1 MSSKKST
8 VEMVQRIN
16 ETFLILD
23 MIVEDLDEL
32 STMLRSLVEVKEETS
47 DEDKFEA
54 FGHLSFEEDVSN
66 YDPIEELGDYDIS
79 KYLVGHEFQ
88 FY

>member
-1 MSSKKST
+1 MFSKKST
-8 VEMVQRIN
+8 VEMMQRIN
-16 ETFLILD
+16 ETILILD
-23 MIVEDLDEL
+23 IIVEDLDEL

-47 DEDKFEA
+47 DEGEFEA
-54 FGHLSFEEDVSN
+54 FEHLSFEEDASS
-66 YDPIEELGDYDIS
+66 YDPVEELGDYDIS